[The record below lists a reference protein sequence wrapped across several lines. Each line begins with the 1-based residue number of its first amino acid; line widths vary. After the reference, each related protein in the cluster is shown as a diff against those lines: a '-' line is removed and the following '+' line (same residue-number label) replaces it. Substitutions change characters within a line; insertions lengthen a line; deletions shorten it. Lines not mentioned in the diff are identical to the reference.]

1 MLHCVSERAISD
13 EGRWPPLYKKNMHPL
28 AGALTDDHVDLI
40 VLPHRLNDVC
50 GLTHGAV
57 GHLETRGLPG
67 DGEPGMEGGGGQVDV
82 ISMGSGLTS
91 RLEARPIASRI
102 GASTSKP
109 RLGRTTNAVV
119 AWVVGPWSVLE
130 KCFFGQGEIHAWGL
144 TTSGPAFEALRYCA
158 INDFRALV
166 SASSDC
172 EVSEQ
177 CGWTDKPPPP
187 AVTSPWPCIVKFK
200 RDRAVATGEDGSGC
214 F

>member
-102 GASTSKP
+102 GACPSKP

-119 AWVVGPWSVLE
+119 AWVVGPWSVPE
-130 KCFFGQGEIHAWGL
+130 KMLFLKRENKCLGTHQV
-144 TTSGPAFEALRYCA
+144 
-158 INDFRALV
+158 RARVRGAQVLCHERLPGV
-166 SASSDC
+166 
-172 EVSEQ
+172 
-177 CGWTDKPPPP
+177 GF
-187 AVTSPWPCIVKFK
+187 CII
-200 RDRAVATGEDGSGC
+200 RL
-214 F
+214 